1 MTPSN
6 RSLFGGERE
15 NSSDGADGGDDDD
28 PENWLGHTHK
38 ERMEDGGR
46 ERGRKMRANRRTQ
59 SPSSTGKKRE
69 DQPRDTDAAA
79 AAAAAAVGVLVV
91 QEEEREVFAKRD
103 ERMEIAVHDDERHL
117 IC

>member
-1 MTPSN
+1 
-6 RSLFGGERE
+6 
-15 NSSDGADGGDDDD
+15 
-28 PENWLGHTHK
+28 
-38 ERMEDGGR
+38 
-46 ERGRKMRANRRTQ
+46 MRANR

-79 AAAAAAVGVLVV
+79 AAAASVGVLVV